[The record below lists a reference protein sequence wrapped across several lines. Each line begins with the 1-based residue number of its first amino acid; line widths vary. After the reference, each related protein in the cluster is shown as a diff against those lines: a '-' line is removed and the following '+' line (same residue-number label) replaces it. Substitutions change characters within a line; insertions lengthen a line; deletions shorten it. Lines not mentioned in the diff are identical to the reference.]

1 MSKLKNFKSQK
12 RKHTR
17 KQKQNKSKQKKNEY
31 KTSKTKQK
39 RTNKKRTFWEN
50 MSLKSNQGKIP
61 EFTMVN
67 ILNSVKRSYKINKA
81 PEKQLKKGK
90 GNTKQTNKTKK
101 RKK

>member
-1 MSKLKNFKSQK
+1 
-12 RKHTR
+12 
-17 KQKQNKSKQKKNEY
+17 
-31 KTSKTKQK
+31 
-39 RTNKKRTFWEN
+39 

-90 GNTKQTNKTKK
+90 ENTKQTNKTKK
-101 RKK
+101 KEMNHPKKTIKANQRHKQLKQNKATNCELKVNGATLHKWIHL